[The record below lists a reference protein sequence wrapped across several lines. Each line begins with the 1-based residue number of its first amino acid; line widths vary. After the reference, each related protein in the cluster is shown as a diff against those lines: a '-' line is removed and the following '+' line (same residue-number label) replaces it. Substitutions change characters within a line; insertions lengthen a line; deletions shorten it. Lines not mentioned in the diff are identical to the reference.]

1 MVATRSKVTQLNSR
15 IMAVT
20 RSMTAMHSTPKS
32 TGPSPAGPSSPTTSI
47 RSKSPLQT
55 PKPPAAP
62 LKRKRKRSR
71 DANDSPVPLKLRK
84 EETAPQ
90 ETSYPQSSAGSDAT
104 AVEADES
111 EDEQCPPFFPK
122 LFEQDATARDWS
134 KEGRHETLKYFQA
147 FPHDRDSTLCVEHFL
162 ILAEK
167 WYWERKP
174 TVSSQLNAMPRDTTS
189 KSDLSNLALP
199 ICEETWTVKDV
210 QSFKDEL
217 SGKISQTRIEYIMEY
232 YRVARLTGHRPKCEI
247 FDATSGTAFYSMCA
261 KSPDFKASDYST
273 HNSWFDMQ
281 ASEVFKVKAEKMVG
295 SRRSCPHERPITILG
310 TDDGVSYTECEDCRY
325 RQKALSSQI
334 QTTKHAIDIAGV
346 RFPVS
351 IAPAKPMT
359 MNSKVVHI
367 DVGGIHVVVDHCK
380 SPLIRFRSTRF
391 SELHEKE
398 GFDHHVQGEIQML
411 GVEGPDGVDGG
422 DTTYTGLGAFE
433 PSNYCTGSFHNCACY

>member
-1 MVATRSKVTQLNSR
+1 
-15 IMAVT
+15 MAVT
-20 RSMTAMHSTPKS
+20 RSMTVIHSTPKS
-32 TGPSPAGPSSPTTSI
+32 TDPAPAGPSSPTTSI

-62 LKRKRKRSR
+62 LKRKRSR
-71 DANDSPVPLKLRK
+71 DVNDSPIPLKLIKK
-84 EETAPQ
+84 EETEPQ
-90 ETSYPQSSAGSDAT
+90 ETSCPQSFAGSDG
-104 AVEADES
+104 S
-111 EDEQCPPFFPK
+111 EDEQCPPFSSK
-122 LFEQDATARDWS
+122 LFKQDPMARDWS

-147 FPHDRDSTLCVEHFL
+147 FPHDRGSTLCVEHFL

-174 TVSSQLNAMPRDTTS
+174 TVNSQLNAMPRDTTS

-217 SGKISQTRIEYIMEY
+217 SGKISQTRVEYIMEY

-247 FDATSGTAFYSMCA
+247 FDVTSGTAFCSMCA
-261 KSPDFKASDYST
+261 KFPDFKASDYST

-281 ASEVFKVKAEKMVG
+281 ASEVFKVKAEKMVD
-295 SRRSCPHERPITILG
+295 SRRSCCPHERPITILG
-310 TDDGVSYTECEDCRY
+310 ADDGFPYTECEDCRY
-325 RQKALSSQI
+325 RQKAFSSQI
-334 QTTKHAIDIAGV
+334 HTTKHAIDIAGV
-346 RFPVS
+346 RFPVN

-380 SPLIRFRSTRF
+380 SPLIRFR
-391 SELHEKE
+391 
-398 GFDHHVQGEIQML
+398 
-411 GVEGPDGVDGG
+411 
-422 DTTYTGLGAFE
+422 
-433 PSNYCTGSFHNCACY
+433 